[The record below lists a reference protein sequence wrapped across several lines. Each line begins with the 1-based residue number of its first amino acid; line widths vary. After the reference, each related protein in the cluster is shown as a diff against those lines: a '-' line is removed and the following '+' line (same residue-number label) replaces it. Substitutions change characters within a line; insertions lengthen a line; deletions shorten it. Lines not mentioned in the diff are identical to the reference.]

1 MLPPQTTMSA
11 RRTRQRGQ
19 AMVES
24 ALVLL
29 VTMGIIMGT
38 CDFGQFLYLHQ
49 SLTERVRAAARY
61 GAVRAYAW
69 PGTDIINMAVYN
81 NVSPPNG
88 SSSIVPGL
96 TTAMVTA
103 ELIGEGTDAAR
114 IRVSINNFPFT
125 FFSPW
130 IAQQATARTII
141 ASVPYE
147 HGP

>member
-1 MLPPQTTMSA
+1 MRRRQTTTA

-24 ALVLL
+24 ALVLI
-29 VTMGIIMGT
+29 VTMGVLIGT
-38 CDFGQFLYLHQ
+38 CDFGQFLFLHQ

-61 GAVRAYAW
+61 GAVRAYTW
-69 PGTDIINMAVYN
+69 PGTEMLNVAVYN
-81 NVSPPNG
+81 DPNAPNG

-96 TTAMVTA
+96 TTSMVTA
-103 ELIGEGTDAAR
+103 EIIGEGTDSAR
-114 IRVSINNFPFT
+114 IRVSINNFPFN

-130 IAQQATARTII
+130 IAQHATARTII

>member
-1 MLPPQTTMSA
+1 MQRPQTTMS
-11 RRTRQRGQ
+11 RRRAGQRGQ

-24 ALVLL
+24 ALVLI
-29 VTMGIIMGT
+29 VTLGILIGT

-61 GAVRAYAW
+61 GAVRAYTW
-69 PGTDIINMAVYN
+69 PGTDTINVAVYN
-81 NVSPPNG
+81 DPNAPNG
-88 SSSIVPGL
+88 STSIIPGL
-96 TTAMVTA
+96 TTDMVTV
-103 ELIGEGTDAAR
+103 EIIGEGTDAAR
-114 IRVSINNFPFT
+114 IRVSISNFPFN

-130 IAQQATARTII
+130 IAQHATARTII

>member
-1 MLPPQTTMSA
+1 MQGSQTQSL
-11 RRTRQRGQ
+11 RRARQRGQ

-29 VTMGIIMGT
+29 VTMGILIGT
-38 CDFGQFLYLHQ
+38 CDFGQFLFLHQ

-69 PGTDIINMAVYN
+69 PGTEMLNVAVYN
-81 NVSPPNG
+81 DPNPPNG
-88 SSSIVPGL
+88 ASSIVPGL
-96 TTAMVTA
+96 TTSMVTA
-103 ELIGEGTDAAR
+103 EIIGEGTDAAR
-114 IRVSINNFPFT
+114 IRVSINNFPFN

-130 IAQQATARTII
+130 IAHHATARTII

>member
-1 MLPPQTTMSA
+1 MQGSQTQSLKRA
-11 RRTRQRGQ
+11 RQRGQ

-29 VTMGIIMGT
+29 VTMGILIGT
-38 CDFGQFLYLHQ
+38 CDFGQFLFLHQ

-69 PGTDIINMAVYN
+69 PGTEMLNVAVYN
-81 NVSPPNG
+81 DPNPPNG
-88 SSSIVPGL
+88 ASSIVPGL
-96 TTAMVTA
+96 TTSMVTA
-103 ELIGEGTDAAR
+103 EIIGEGTDAAR
-114 IRVSINNFPFT
+114 IRVSINNFPFN